1 LADSKFGHGR
11 SVAHGLVFD
20 ELSSGLVVLL
30 QDLDNVSSDR
40 RAIVVRFVP
49 SEINLVEVLRPCER
63 RVEGINGSGG
73 IGSGSSGDLS
83 LIRLR
88 SESIHISGVDNKSV
102 YLFGHSVLL
111 DVIEIHAV
119 LNGL

>member
-1 LADSKFGHGR
+1 MADSKFGHGR

-20 ELSSGLVVLL
+20 ELSSVLVVLL

-40 RAIVVRFVP
+40 RAIVVRFAP
-49 SEINLVEVLRPCER
+49 SEINLVEVLRSCER
-63 RVEGINGSGG
+63 RVEGINGSRG

-102 YLFGHSVLL
+102 NLFGHRVLL
-111 DVIEIHAV
+111 DVIDIHAV
-119 LNGL
+119 LNSL